1 MVRFKPNHL
10 YTRCL
15 STSSTSNS
23 TPYLNSH
30 FTFFLSNQ
38 IPDPKSLL
46 QTHAFIITSGHAN
59 NPFLASKLI
68 SLYASLN
75 KPTFSSKVFHSVQSK
90 DAFLWNTV
98 IKSQFSNGCYL
109 KALDFYLQMRTS
121 YILPTH
127 FTIPLVVSSSAELL
141 LLKRG
146 MEIHGLV
153 TKLGFI
159 AGNSAVGSSFI
170 YFYSM
175 CGCVEDAALVFD
187 KMPMRDVVAWTAL
200 VIGYV
205 QNDESEKGLER
216 LCEMHRVR
224 GDGER
229 PNSRTLEGGFQAC
242 GNLGAL
248 LEGKCLHGLAVK
260 TGIVFTNVVQSSV
273 LSMYA
278 KCGTPGEAYLSFC
291 EVDHKDLISWTSI
304 ISVYSRYGWSS
315 ECLHLFWQM
324 QVTGV
329 YPDGV
334 VISCL
339 LRGFGNSMRVSE
351 GKVFHGIILRCNYI
365 TDQMVKNALLS
376 MYCTFGLF
384 SIAEKLF
391 DRVRDRDKELWN
403 TMVFEYSKVGQE
415 SRCLELFTEMQH
427 LGIEFD
433 SNSLVSVV
441 SSCSR
446 LGATRLGRSLHCYV
460 IKSLMHENVSIANSL
475 IDMYGKSGNSVI
487 AWKIFSRARKDTVTW
502 NTLISSYSHSGRS
515 TDALG
520 LFDKMVSAGFKPNV
534 ATLVTILSACSHIAS
549 LEKGEQI
556 HGYAMDEG
564 FELDISLSTALVD
577 MYAKCGQLDKS
588 RKIFDAIKEKDA
600 ISWNVMISGYGMHGD
615 AESAI
620 EIFQQMKQSNVRPN
634 ELTFLAVLSACTH
647 AGLVGE
653 GKCFFDRMG
662 DYALSP
668 NLKHYSCMV
677 DLLGRSGNLHEAE
690 DLVLSMPIA
699 PDGVIWGSLLSACK
713 IHNNAEFGIRVAKHA
728 IEADPE
734 NEGYYVMIADLYLS
748 LGRWDEA
755 ENVRAKMKEMGVRT
769 RAGWSTV

>member
-10 YTRCL
+10 YTRRL

-46 QTHAFIITSGHAN
+46 QTHAFIITTGHTN
-59 NPFLASKLI
+59 NPFIASKLI

-98 IKSQFSNGCYL
+98 IKSQFSNGCYS
-109 KALDFYLQMRTS
+109 KALDFYLQMRMS

-127 FTIPLVVSSSAELL
+127 FTIPLVVASNAELL

-146 MEIHGLV
+146 MEIHG
-153 TKLGFI
+153 
-159 AGNSAVGSSFI
+159 VG
-170 YFYSM
+170 
-175 CGCVEDAALVFD
+175 
-187 KMPMRDVVAWTAL
+187 
-200 VIGYV
+200 
-205 QNDESEKGLER
+205 
-216 LCEMHRVR
+216 

-260 TGIVFTNVVQSSV
+260 TGVVFTNVVQSSV
-273 LSMYA
+273 LSMTGIKVLRTVYRNA
-278 KCGTPGEAYLSFC
+278 
-291 EVDHKDLISWTSI
+291 TSR
-304 ISVYSRYGWSS
+304 SVTS
-315 ECLHLFWQM
+315 
-324 QVTGV
+324 
-329 YPDGV
+329 
-334 VISCL
+334 L
-339 LRGFGNSMRVSE
+339 L
-351 GKVFHGIILRCNYI
+351 L
-365 TDQMVKNALLS
+365 
-376 MYCTFGLF
+376 
-384 SIAEKLF
+384 
-391 DRVRDRDKELWN
+391 
-403 TMVFEYSKVGQE
+403 
-415 SRCLELFTEMQH
+415 
-427 LGIEFD
+427 
-433 SNSLVSVV
+433 
-441 SSCSR
+441 
-446 LGATRLGRSLHCYV
+446 

-475 IDMYGKSGNSVI
+475 IDI
-487 AWKIFSRARKDTVTW
+487 
-502 NTLISSYSHSGRS
+502 HSGRS

-520 LFDKMVSAGFKPNV
+520 LFDKMVSEGFKPNV

-556 HGYAMDEG
+556 HSYAKDEG

-647 AGLVGE
+647 AGLVRE

-662 DYALSP
+662 NYALSP

-699 PDGVIWGSLLSACK
+699 P
-713 IHNNAEFGIRVAKHA
+713 
-728 IEADPE
+728 
-734 NEGYYVMIADLYLS
+734 
-748 LGRWDEA
+748 
-755 ENVRAKMKEMGVRT
+755 MGVF
-769 RAGWSTV
+769 GVLC

>member
-1 MVRFKPNHL
+1 MQTK
-10 YTRCL
+10 
-15 STSSTSNS
+15 
-23 TPYLNSH
+23 
-30 FTFFLSNQ
+30 
-38 IPDPKSLL
+38 IP
-46 QTHAFIITSGHAN
+46 TE
-59 NPFLASKLI
+59 
-68 SLYASLN
+68 
-75 KPTFSSKVFHSVQSK
+75 
-90 DAFLWNTV
+90 
-98 IKSQFSNGCYL
+98 SNGEEED
-109 KALDFYLQMRTS
+109 LDGG
-121 YILPTH
+121 
-127 FTIPLVVSSSAELL
+127 AELL
-141 LLKRG
+141 LLKKDVWLCG
-146 MEIHGLV
+146 GC
-153 TKLGFI
+153 
-159 AGNSAVGSSFI
+159 GS
-170 YFYSM
+170 
-175 CGCVEDAALVFD
+175 CVRQNA
-187 KMPMRDVVAWTAL
+187 MRDVVAWTVL

-273 LSMYA
+273 
-278 KCGTPGEAYLSFC
+278 
-291 EVDHKDLISWTSI
+291 
-304 ISVYSRYGWSS
+304 
-315 ECLHLFWQM
+315 
-324 QVTGV
+324 TGV

-351 GKVFHGIILRCNYI
+351 GKVFHGIILRRNYI

-376 MYCTFGLF
+376 MYCRFGLF

-415 SRCLELFTEMQH
+415 SRCLKLFTEMQH

-446 LGATRLGRSLHCYV
+446 LGAACLGRSLHCYV

-475 IDMYGKSGNSVI
+475 IDRYGKSGNSVI
-487 AWKIFSRARKDTVTW
+487 AWKIFSRAWKDTVSW

-520 LFDKMVSAGFKPNV
+520 LFDKMVSEGFKRNV
-534 ATLVTILSACSHIAS
+534 ATLLTILSACSHIAS

-556 HGYAMDEG
+556 HSYTKDEG

-577 MYAKCGQLDKS
+577 M
-588 RKIFDAIKEKDA
+588 
-600 ISWNVMISGYGMHGD
+600 
-615 AESAI
+615 
-620 EIFQQMKQSNVRPN
+620 
-634 ELTFLAVLSACTH
+634 ACWRR
-647 AGLVGE
+647 E
-653 GKCFFDRMG
+653 CFFDRMG

-668 NLKHYSCMV
+668 NLKHYS
-677 DLLGRSGNLHEAE
+677 L
-690 DLVLSMPIA
+690 

-713 IHNNAEFGIRVAKHA
+713 IHNNAEFGIRVAKHG

-748 LGRWDEA
+748 LGRWEEA

-769 RAGWSTV
+769 RAADYGPLIKHQKKVNNLMAKACNRSQMPKLMKYKRERWGNTEQGRGKDATEVEMEHRSEGKKRKKTGWERVS